1 MLPDTSPHL
10 NPSEAR
16 QPTSKQSLD
25 DLVSAML
32 GTKYEALLIDND
44 MPTQKNSH
52 RDIYFF
58 KVDKDR
64 MKLEIKKEMS
74 KHVIECDLKTHAL
87 MVNGRAVERSLY
99 SRFSQK
105 VDLMVRD
112 VEQGRAKI
120 EFKKVRGGF

>member
-1 MLPDTSPHL
+1 MSPDTSPHL
-10 NPSEAR
+10 TPSAASE
-16 QPTSKQSLD
+16 PIPKQSLGE
-25 DLVSAML
+25 LVSAML
-32 GTKYEALLIDND
+32 GGKYEALLIDND
-44 MPTQKNSH
+44 MPAQKNSH

-112 VEQGRAKI
+112 VEQGKAKV